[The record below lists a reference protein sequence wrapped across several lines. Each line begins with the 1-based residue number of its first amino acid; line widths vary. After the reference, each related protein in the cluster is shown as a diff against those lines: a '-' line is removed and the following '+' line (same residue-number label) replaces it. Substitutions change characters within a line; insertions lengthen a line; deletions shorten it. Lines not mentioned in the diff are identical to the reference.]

1 LTHHGVAGI
10 LAHHSRGSA
19 IGAIMTFKET
29 VILAIKLAHR
39 QQQELVVGREDGR
52 WEIVPITDA
61 RSDQLRPSVIVT
73 GAGLKYPEHEDLYA
87 RLVSEG
93 A

>member
-1 LTHHGVAGI
+1 
-10 LAHHSRGSA
+10 
-19 IGAIMTFKET
+19 
-29 VILAIKLAHR
+29 
-39 QQQELVVGREDGR
+39 
-52 WEIVPITDA
+52 VPITDA

>member
-1 LTHHGVAGI
+1 
-10 LAHHSRGSA
+10 
-19 IGAIMTFKET
+19 MTFKET

-73 GAGLKYPEHEDLYA
+73 GSGLKYPEHEDLYA